1 VYGSGRIPIQTMVR
15 EGTILNILV
24 GLVITGVV
32 VVTRL

>member
-1 VYGSGRIPIQTMVR
+1 MVR